1 MSGRAL
7 LLLAAASVLWG
18 FPYLLMKVA
27 VEDGVPPTVLVVVRS
42 LVGGLALL
50 PFALRSGSLGALKGR
65 WGPIAV
71 LAALDMSVPFFLIA
85 AGEREVSSSLAGIL
99 IATVPLLIAL
109 LAIPFAPA
117 ERVHGARLAGLV
129 LGFAGVIV
137 LLGFEVAGDSGL
149 VLGSALILLAS
160 LSYAAATLYLRRAL
174 AGVPS
179 MAIVTGTLFTAAAMA
194 APAAVP
200 AAAGMPALTTAA
212 ALSLLALGVF
222 CSGLAYLAFYALVA
236 EVGASRASINTY
248 LSPAIAVLAGVLLLG
263 ESLAASAVAG
273 MLLIL
278 AGSWVAS
285 GGPPPWTLLRRSR
298 GATPELPPAHA
309 RGVQAGVVDAAAPPA
324 AFKSRSSR

>member
-1 MSGRAL
+1 M
-7 LLLAAASVLWG
+7 LWG

-27 VEDGVPPTVLVVVRS
+27 VEDGVPPAVLVIVRS

-50 PFALRSGSLGALKGR
+50 PFALRSGAIRSLRGR
-65 WGPIAV
+65 WRPIAV

-109 LAIPFAPA
+109 LAVPFAPD
-117 ERVHGARLAGLV
+117 ERVHGARLGGLV
-129 LGFAGVIV
+129 LGFAGVAV
-137 LLGFEVAGDSGL
+137 LLGVEVAGDSGL

-179 MAIVTGTLFTAAAMA
+179 MAIVTGTLFAASAMTL
-194 APAAVP
+194 PAAVP
-200 AAAGMPALTTAA
+200 AAAGMSGLTTSA

-236 EVGASRASINTY
+236 EVGAARASINTY
-248 LSPAIAVLAGVLLLG
+248 LSPAIAVLAGVLILG
-263 ESLAASAVAG
+263 ESFTSSAVAG

-278 AGSWVAS
+278 AGSWIAG
-285 GGPPPWTLLRRSR
+285 GGPPPWALLSRTRSM
-298 GATPELPPAHA
+298 PEPRPAP
-309 RGVQAGVVDAAAPPA
+309 AAPPHA
-324 AFKSRSSR
+324 PRLASPASRSS